1 MNQNNNHIR
10 GISMYVDERNRD
22 IYYDIFTKNG
32 YIIDEKRAKKF
43 NMFKNRFILV
53 FMGAVLAVNFVFD
66 LTMTIIISI
75 LALAALEYSFR
86 FKFLTHCTMIPN
98 FKKGKRAVF
107 DEHEDKPKEILRIIL
122 YLLFAVLIV
131 ANAYV
136 SEFDTF
142 MLAMSYIASVL
153 AIFAAIRSFGYIR
166 K

>member
-1 MNQNNNHIR
+1 
-10 GISMYVDERNRD
+10 MYVDERNRD

-32 YIIDEKRAKKF
+32 YVIDEKRAKRF

-53 FMGAVLAVNFVFD
+53 FMGAVLAVNFVLD
-66 LTMTIIISI
+66 LNVTIILSV

-86 FKFLTHCTMIPN
+86 FKFLAHCTMIPK

-107 DEHEDKPKEILRIIL
+107 DEHEDKPKEILRIVL
-122 YLLFAVLIV
+122 YLLFAGLIV
-131 ANAYV
+131 ANAYI

-142 MLAMSYIASVL
+142 MLALSYIASVL
-153 AIFAAIRSFGYIR
+153 AMFAAIRSFGYIR